1 MRRCCGASPHAG
13 AKEFTRGSPRPN
25 RGFATERILGGT
37 KNDCDFFARLID
49 QPTLVTR
56 RFGFENDAENGS
68 TRTPRWIAPTNRLER
83 YGQTSGASR
92 ARATKARR
100 LHRRDAHRRVRA
112 YTDTMAA
119 SLTFRAAVAA
129 PAKMFASKTTVSA
142 SAKVRHAARASADR
156 APPLAAILQSCITRA
171 ARRERQMQATRAAAP
186 ASGGCFLAAPRI
198 APRPRRVGHATAW
211 PRRRARR
218 DIPRRVPPIATRGR
232 RETTIRPVA
241 NRRTKISL
249 PASGTVASGV
259 RLVLSLRVFF
269 AISPSRVVLVV
280 AADPSTRPSLPFAR
294 PAARSPRQRSRSS
307 ARRRPP
313 PPRRLRSSP

>member
-1 MRRCCGASPHAG
+1 MVRSRLVV
-13 AKEFTRGSPRPN
+13 RG
-25 RGFATERILGGT
+25 L
-37 KNDCDFFARLID
+37 KN
-49 QPTLVTR
+49 P
-56 RFGFENDAENGS
+56 DAENVSRFQREHPGGS
-68 TRTPRWIAPTNRLER
+68 RGPIDSSDTARQAARL
-83 YGQTSGASR
+83 AS
-92 ARATKARR
+92 RATKARGEGP
-100 LHRRDAHRRVRA
+100 RDAHRHVRA

-129 PAKMFASKTTVSA
+129 PAQMFASKTTVSA
-142 SAKVRHAARASADR
+142 SAKVRHAARATADR
-156 APPLAAILQSCITRA
+156 AHPARPSCHLASPRA
-171 ARRERQMQATRAAAP
+171 SSRESQMRATRAAAL
-186 ASGGCFLAAPRI
+186 AAGGCFSAAPRI
-198 APRPRRVGHATAW
+198 APRPRHGGGHVAAW